1 MLYPLLPGR
10 HRDIID
16 HRGKILADHPDV
28 SVARDREGTII
39 KKGNEMVEDAKNAE
53 IKAFGEKVIKDQ
65 SAQIAQMKE
74 MLARLS

>member
-1 MLYPLLPGR
+1 MT
-10 HRDIID
+10 D
-16 HRGKILADHPDV
+16 HHDGAIHM
-28 SVARDREGTII
+28 TQMI
-39 KKGNEMVEDAKNAE
+39 EDAKNAE